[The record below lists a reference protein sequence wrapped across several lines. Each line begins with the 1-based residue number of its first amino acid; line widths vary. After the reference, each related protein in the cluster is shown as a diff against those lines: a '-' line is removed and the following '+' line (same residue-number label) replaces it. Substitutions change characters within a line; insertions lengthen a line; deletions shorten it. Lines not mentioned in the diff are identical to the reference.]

1 MQRTTRARFSSGVLL
16 RDTLFRDTLLRDLD

>member
-16 RDTLFRDTLLRDLD
+16 RDALLRDTLFRDWD